1 MALGN
6 RLKKQ
11 LDRRLSGSG
20 RDHYAVRFYEI
31 LLTLTR
37 NLVSQKCMDA
47 ERYRWLFRNCP
58 AYLSSIDTEGRY
70 VDLSDAFLARLGYAR
85 EELIGERSQDHMSA
99 ECARRMSED
108 YLPRFLKTGTLSQ
121 MPMDR
126 IAKDGE
132 VIDLIM
138 DAIAERG
145 SDGRIIR
152 SISVSTEQVDHARVE
167 RRYQL
172 QYKQTPA
179 MLHTIGLDGCVEA
192 VSDFWLAK
200 LGYQRDEVVGTPV
213 VSFLTDES
221 QQRAIECMP
230 IAFEEG
236 ALHDERMDFL
246 TKDGNVREGLVSAFA
261 DRDERGNILRM
272 LAVVHDTTERNRA
285 EEEKRQAFDEIA
297 CLNEELRRERDYL
310 REEVKSALNFGEI
323 VGNSTAIERVLQQV
337 ELVAPTDANVVIFG
351 ESGTGKEL
359 IANAIHE
366 RSERKDKPMVRVNCG
381 AIPRE
386 LFESEFFGHTKG
398 AFTGAMKDRIGR
410 FELADRGTLFL
421 DEVGE
426 IPLDLQSKLL
436 RVLQEGSFERVG
448 DERTRAV
455 NVRLIAASNRDL
467 KAEVQAKRFREDLY
481 FRLNVVPIEAP
492 PLRER
497 LEDVPQLAA
506 HFIKLAGQ
514 KLKRKTPKLTQANVL
529 QLQRYFWP
537 GNIRELQNIIDRAV
551 ILSSD
556 GQLHFD
562 LPQQDELLSTTELGA
577 EESTRVANRAI
588 PEATRKLRDRE
599 CIVAALEKSSGRV
612 SGAGGAA
619 EILGV
624 KPTTL
629 TSRIKSLG
637 IERPAR
643 R

>member
-1 MALGN
+1 
-6 RLKKQ
+6 
-11 LDRRLSGSG
+11 
-20 RDHYAVRFYEI
+20 
-31 LLTLTR
+31 
-37 NLVSQKCMDA
+37 MDA

>member
-1 MALGN
+1 
-6 RLKKQ
+6 
-11 LDRRLSGSG
+11 
-20 RDHYAVRFYEI
+20 
-31 LLTLTR
+31 
-37 NLVSQKCMDA
+37 MDA

-285 EEEKRQAFDEIA
+285 EEEKRQAFDEIACLNEELRRERDYLREEVKSALNFGEIVGNSTAIERVLQQIA

>member
-1 MALGN
+1 
-6 RLKKQ
+6 
-11 LDRRLSGSG
+11 
-20 RDHYAVRFYEI
+20 
-31 LLTLTR
+31 
-37 NLVSQKCMDA
+37 MDA

-285 EEEKRQAFDEIA
+285 EDEKRQAFDEIA

>member
-1 MALGN
+1 
-6 RLKKQ
+6 
-11 LDRRLSGSG
+11 
-20 RDHYAVRFYEI
+20 
-31 LLTLTR
+31 
-37 NLVSQKCMDA
+37 
-47 ERYRWLFRNCP
+47 
-58 AYLSSIDTEGRY
+58 
-70 VDLSDAFLARLGYAR
+70 
-85 EELIGERSQDHMSA
+85 
-99 ECARRMSED
+99 
-108 YLPRFLKTGTLSQ
+108 
-121 MPMDR
+121 
-126 IAKDGE
+126 
-132 VIDLIM
+132 
-138 DAIAERG
+138 
-145 SDGRIIR
+145 
-152 SISVSTEQVDHARVE
+152 
-167 RRYQL
+167 
-172 QYKQTPA
+172 
-179 MLHTIGLDGCVEA
+179 
-192 VSDFWLAK
+192 
-200 LGYQRDEVVGTPV
+200 
-213 VSFLTDES
+213 
-221 QQRAIECMP
+221 
-230 IAFEEG
+230 
-236 ALHDERMDFL
+236 
-246 TKDGNVREGLVSAFA
+246 
-261 DRDERGNILRM
+261 
-272 LAVVHDTTERNRA
+272 
-285 EEEKRQAFDEIA
+285 
-297 CLNEELRRERDYL
+297 
-310 REEVKSALNFGEI
+310 
-323 VGNSTAIERVLQQV
+323 
-337 ELVAPTDANVVIFG
+337 
-351 ESGTGKEL
+351 
-359 IANAIHE
+359 
-366 RSERKDKPMVRVNCG
+366 MVRVNCG

-577 EESTRVANRAI
+577 EESTRVAKPAT
-588 PEATRKLRDRE
+588 PEAARKQRDRE
-599 CIVAALEKSSGRV
+599 SIVAALEKSSGRV

-629 TSRIKSLG
+629 ISRIKSLG
-637 IERPAR
+637 IDRPAR

>member
-1 MALGN
+1 
-6 RLKKQ
+6 
-11 LDRRLSGSG
+11 
-20 RDHYAVRFYEI
+20 
-31 LLTLTR
+31 
-37 NLVSQKCMDA
+37 MDA

-58 AYLSSIDTEGRY
+58 AYLSSIDTDGRY

-85 EELIGERSQDHMSA
+85 EELIGERSHDHMSA
-99 ECARRMSED
+99 DCARRMSED
-108 YLPRFLKTGTLSQ
+108 YLPRFLKTGRLSQ
-121 MPMDR
+121 VPMDR

-145 SDGRIIR
+145 SDGEIIR
-152 SISVSTEQVDHARVE
+152 SVSVSVEQVDHARVE

-179 MLHTIGLDGCVEA
+179 MLHTTGLDGCVEA
-192 VSDFWLAK
+192 VSDYWLEK
-200 LGYQRDEVVGTPV
+200 LGYRRDEVVGTSV
-213 VSFLTDES
+213 VSFLTDAS
-221 QQRAIECMP
+221 QQHAMECMP
-230 IAFEEG
+230 KAFEEG
-236 ALHDERMDFL
+236 ALYDERMDFL
-246 TKDGNVREGLVSAFA
+246 TKDGDVREGLVSAFA

-272 LAVVHDTTERNRA
+272 LAVVHDITERNRA

-297 CLNEELRRERDYL
+297 RLNEELRRERDYL

-323 VGNSTAIERVLQQV
+323 VGDSTAIERVLEQV

-410 FELADRGTLFL
+410 FELADGGTLFL

-529 QLQRYFWP
+529 QLQRYSWP

-556 GQLHFD
+556 GRLRFD
-562 LPQQDELLSTTELGA
+562 LPQQDELLSTTELDA
-577 EESTRVANRAI
+577 EESTRVANPST
-588 PEATRKLRDRE
+588 PEAVRKQRDRE
-599 CIVAALEKSSGRV
+599 SIVAALEKSNGRV